1 MPKAAK
7 SPAPPAAAPAV
18 PDYEVKLFLDPA
30 KVLGVDLKPSRE
42 ADRVLNLKRPG
53 RKIVMQF
60 LDAARASPG
69 ELPPLHADGWNVRL
83 RRFADA
89 GEVELSYKRR
99 YRVEPGGLSAALAVA
114 AGDGFTAGEKD
125 YAPQVEWGYARQRLT
140 LTRKKALS
148 ARGLPEGELP
158 SLPDARAG
166 VVRGLP
172 GKLDRHREAG
182 WARRLLTDGAAYG
195 PVPGKRYRGEWQGPD
210 LDLEVWL
217 VRAEAGP
224 QVEPVV
230 ELSFKAADGAD
241 AAGFRDKLTEY
252 VRDQGW
258 LLDRDVLKTEMIL
271 KRY

>member
-1 MPKAAK
+1 MSKAAK
-7 SPAPPAAAPAV
+7 SPAPPESAPAV
-18 PDYEVKLFLDPA
+18 PDYEVKMFLDPA

-60 LDAARASPG
+60 LDAPRPAAG
-69 ELPPLHADGWNVRL
+69 ELPPLHAAGWNVRL
-83 RRFADA
+83 RRFEDT

-99 YRVEPGGLSAALAVA
+99 YRVEPAGLAAALLIA
-114 AGDGFTAGEKD
+114 AGDGFTAGERD
-125 YAPQVEWGYARQRLT
+125 YAAQVEWGYERQRLS
-140 LTRKKALS
+140 LTRKKVLS
-148 ARGLPEGELP
+148 AKGLHEGELP
-158 SLPDARAG
+158 ALPDARAA
-166 VVRGLP
+166 VVREIP

-182 WARRLLTDGAAYG
+182 WARRLLTDGVVYG

-224 QVEPVV
+224 GVEPGV
-230 ELSFKAADGAD
+230 ELSFKAAEAAE
-241 AAGFRDKLTEY
+241 AAGFRDKLTQY
-252 VRDQGW
+252 VRDHGW